1 MFTHTVASD
10 TFTEQIAGH
19 KKGLMKKKEA
29 NDRQKNMQIINYKKT
44 TTVILHTYQKKR
56 NEAMKK

>member
-1 MFTHTVASD
+1 MTD
-10 TFTEQIAGH
+10 KKH
-19 KKGLMKKKEA
+19 KDNIL
-29 NDRQKNMQIINYKKT
+29 QKT